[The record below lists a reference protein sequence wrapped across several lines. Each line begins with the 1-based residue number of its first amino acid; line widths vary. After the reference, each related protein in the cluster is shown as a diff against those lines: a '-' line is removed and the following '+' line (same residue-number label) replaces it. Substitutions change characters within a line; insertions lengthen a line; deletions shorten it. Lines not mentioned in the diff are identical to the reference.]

1 VLAVEGYAKAFKD
14 IEPKKI
20 KCNNLQEKLKKSEEQ
35 LNQLRENFE
44 KIKQVINNLNE
55 NLARAKSDMDGYTKQ
70 TQQLQIKLERA
81 EKLINGLASTKEGWQ
96 DRKKKYEEKYGNL
109 IGDALM
115 SAAFLSYA
123 GPFPSEY
130 REIFV
135 KDELIGFI
143 KQVKIPFSKDFTF
156 PEFLVK
162 PVEFIKWQLK
172 GLPDDQFSRE
182 NGVLVRKGRMF
193 PLLIDPQQQ
202 GNKWLK
208 EMEREQNKDKLII
221 IDPQTDQ
228 YMNLIVNS
236 ANTGK
241 VVILQNLEEDVDVA
255 LESMLNKAIKK
266 PEGGYRLFT
275 AEKELKCMDTF
286 RLYMTSKLPN
296 PRFKAE
302 VTTKVTLVNFTVKEK
317 GLEEQLNSVV
327 IRKMEG
333 QLENNKNELIK
344 NKSEN
349 E

>member
-1 VLAVEGYAKAFKD
+1 M
-14 IEPKKI
+14 
-20 KCNNLQEKLKKSEEQ
+20 
-35 LNQLRENFE
+35 
-44 KIKQVINNLNE
+44 INNLNE
-55 NLARAKSDMDGYTKQ
+55 SLAKAKSDMDGYTKQ

-135 KDELIGFI
+135 KEELIGFI
-143 KQVKIPFSKDFTF
+143 KQVKIAYSKDYTF

-162 PVEFIKWQLK
+162 PVEFIRWQLK

-193 PLLIDPQQQ
+193 PLLIDPQLQ

-221 IDPQTDQ
+221 IDPQTEQ
-228 YMNLIVNS
+228 YMNLIVNA

-241 VVILQNLEEDVDVA
+241 IVILQNLEEDVDVA

-275 AEKELKCMDTF
+275 AEK
-286 RLYMTSKLPN
+286 
-296 PRFKAE
+296 
-302 VTTKVTLVNFTVKEK
+302 
-317 GLEEQLNSVV
+317 
-327 IRKMEG
+327 
-333 QLENNKNELIK
+333 
-344 NKSEN
+344 
-349 E
+349 